1 MNTIHQSLQRTWQRA
16 QNLMGITLLPP
27 EQDDPQQ
34 DHALL
39 YELRLALQ
47 DMNDAQ
53 NYFNSVSDPELVD
66 YALYEVEAARRKY
79 EYLLRQARR
88 EGLRASQVGEP

>member
-1 MNTIHQSLQRTWQRA
+1 MNAIHQSLQRAWQRA

-34 DHALL
+34 DPALL
-39 YELRLALQ
+39 YEVRLALQ

-53 NYFNSVSDPELVD
+53 NYFNSISDPELVD

-88 EGLRASQVGEP
+88 AGLRVSQVQG